1 MFFIFE
7 NSEEATFNFSQNS
20 VLIGS
25 FSTSKTEINDVFIEE
40 ANHICIAISMYNFTE
55 YSDNYL
61 DTSGNLWQFN
71 RDELLV
77 NNDDLAIINSQSFK
91 Y

>member
-1 MFFIFE
+1 M
-7 NSEEATFNFSQNS
+7 
-20 VLIGS
+20 LIGS